1 MIDSS
6 KNKKEPS
13 IDELLDDL
21 QQRIDRLKVLYEQY
35 FLGLQKLEPL
45 VARRE
50 IQRVMLDIAQ
60 KNIRNTGIRFR
71 FNTLNQKWNVYTT
84 YWNRTCS
91 QIANGTYIRD
101 IARAQR
107 NMARRGLELPDEMKR
122 NAAAARVA
130 EKEKARVEEQ
140 MSAAF
145 DPSDGEPFGSELS
158 AGFDDIDSLFDSI
171 ADTRAPRT
179 VASPSPFDSGTGEFD
194 AAPSTQQVNMS
205 GMFGAATSDATQ
217 RDMPRAGRP
226 GETQRDVPAA
236 ERSAGDTL
244 PGGPPWPDQTVRD
257 LPAARRGVMP
267 EGFVP
272 PSRASAS
279 GGGLAPAPPRPAP
292 LPPMP
297 GMPPPAAQP
306 PGAGSGPPGAPL
318 HRPPGMPAAVRVP
331 GVPTPIAD
339 MLPPP
344 VAAPSRAPGMPH
356 RTPRRIT
363 LPRMQA
369 AKRPESSPG
378 MPMAPRPAP
387 AAPAGSPAPN
397 EAQMRDLYQKYVSAK
412 KQVGEPVDKVSFEA
426 LAKTVERTASAVSQQ
441 HNARAVDFSVAIKDN
456 KVILKATPKK

>member
-122 NAAAARVA
+122 NAAAARIA

-145 DPSDGEPFGSELS
+145 DPTDGEPFGSELS

-179 VASPSPFDSGTGEFD
+179 VASPSPFDTGSGEFA
-194 AAPSTQQVNMS
+194 AAPPTQQVSMS
-205 GMFGAATSDATQ
+205 GMFGAASSDATQ
-217 RDMPRAGRP
+217 RELPRAGRP
-226 GETQRDVPAA
+226 DETQRDLPAA
-236 ERSAGDTL
+236 GRSPEDTL
-244 PGGPPWPDQTVRD
+244 PGGPWPDQTVRD

-272 PSRASAS
+272 PSRAGA
-279 GGGLAPAPPRPAP
+279 GAGGLAPAPPRPAP

-297 GMPPPAAQP
+297 GMPPAPAQP
-306 PGAGSGPPGAPL
+306 AGAGAGPLPGAPL

-344 VAAPSRAPGMPH
+344 VAPSSRAPGQPH
-356 RTPRRIT
+356 RTPRHIT
-363 LPRMQA
+363 RPRMQA
-369 AKRPESSPG
+369 AKRAESSPG
-378 MPMAPRPAP
+378 MPMAPRAPAP
-387 AAPAGSPAPN
+387 APTGSPAPS